1 MNLKLLSAGALGALL
16 IVNPASAVDFKADV
30 LPVLE
35 NKCMACHRAPYK
47 SSTGR
52 TKKPKGKLDLSTP
65 EAIMKGG
72 SEGEGTAVVAN
83 DSAASLVIKRVLLDP
98 DDDDFMPPQ
107 GEGKPEPLTDTE
119 LTALKAWIDA
129 GADFG
134 DWKGTEFDAEG
145 NKKG

>member
-1 MNLKLLSAGALGALL
+1 MNLKLLSASALGALL
-16 IVNPASAVDFKADV
+16 IANPATAADFKADV

-35 NKCMACHRAPYK
+35 SKCMGCHRAPYK

-72 SEGEGTAVVAN
+72 SEGEGTAIVAK
-83 DSAASLVIKRVLLDP
+83 DSAGSLAIKRVMLDE
-98 DDDDFMPPQ
+98 DHDDFMPPQ
-107 GEGKPEPLTDTE
+107 GEGKPKPLTDAE